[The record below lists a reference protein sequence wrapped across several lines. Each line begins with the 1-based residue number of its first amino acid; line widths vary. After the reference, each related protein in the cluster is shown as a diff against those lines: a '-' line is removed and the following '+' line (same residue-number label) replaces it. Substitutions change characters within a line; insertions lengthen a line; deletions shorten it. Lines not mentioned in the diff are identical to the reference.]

1 MWKIVRE
8 QFSLILIDSSPASIT
23 ADSMALCET
32 VDGIV
37 LVVEA
42 EKTRSAV
49 VKKVR
54 DHILMQ
60 EGNLLG
66 MVFTKR
72 KMYIPEFFYKFL

>member
-1 MWKIVRE
+1 MWKLVRE
-8 QFSLILIDSSPASIT
+8 QFSLILIDSSLASVT
-23 ADSMALCET
+23 ADSMSLCET

-42 EKTRSAV
+42 ENTRSVV

-54 DHILMQ
+54 DQILMQ

-66 MVFTKR
+66 IVFTKR
-72 KMYIPEFFYKFL
+72 KLYIPEFFYKFH

>member
-8 QFSLILIDSSPASIT
+8 QFSLILIDSSPTNVT
-23 ADSMALCET
+23 ADSLALCET

-49 VKKVR
+49 VKKLR
-54 DHILMQ
+54 DQILMQ

-72 KMYIPEFFYKFL
+72 KMYIPEMLYKLL